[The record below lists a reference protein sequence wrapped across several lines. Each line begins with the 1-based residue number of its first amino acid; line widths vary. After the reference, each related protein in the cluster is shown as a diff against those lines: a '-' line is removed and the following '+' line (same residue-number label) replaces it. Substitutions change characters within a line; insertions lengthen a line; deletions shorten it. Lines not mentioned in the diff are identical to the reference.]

1 MLAVRSRRIVDRRHG
16 VRSDADRRHDLWS
29 IRAGHGPAR
38 RQSRLYYFVADLDC
52 SASPGEA
59 VKLQGKLLLNGFTL
73 TGHAASDVVS
83 CELGACRVVGPGTVT
98 GGTDGVRS
106 KRGARIE
113 AGAVITANGGD
124 GVRTDKTAKVFDATV
139 SANGGDGVRSKTT
152 ATISG
157 STITGNTGDG
167 VRTDGSVTIKAS
179 TVGGNGGNGV
189 DSDKNAKAL
198 KLSTI
203 NGNGFDGIRGIRST
217 LVDSTATG
225 NRTNAA
231 CGVSDECADVALVPL
246 PSGQG
251 IEHVRDE
258 PEHRRRRYVGRLQP
272 RLNEGCGSY

>member
-1 MLAVRSRRIVDRRHG
+1 MRTIQTLVAAAAVS
-16 VRSDADRRHDLWS
+16 S
-29 IRAGHGPAR
+29 IAATAFAATPITVMTCG
-38 RQSRLYYFVADLDC
+38 QFVQGTGQLVANLDC

-124 GVRTDKTAKVFDATV
+124 GVRTDKTAKVLDAMV

-231 CGVSDECADVALVPL
+231 CGVSDECADVASFLFPAVKG
-246 PSGQG
+246 SSTC
-251 IEHVRDE
+251 ETSRNTD
-258 PEHRRRRYVGRLQP
+258 VGGTWGVCSLD
-272 RLNEGCGSY
+272 